1 VTYSIVARDPETGAL
16 GVAVQ
21 THWFNV
27 GALVPWAEAGVGAV
41 ATQANVDVAYGP
53 RGLDLLREGASA
65 REALDRLVAADPHAG
80 VRQVA
85 IVDAVGGVAV
95 HTGDGCMAFAGH
107 ETGDDHSAQA
117 NMMATSAVWGAM
129 SDAFA
134 ASTGPLPHRLLDAL
148 DAGEAAGGDVRGRQA
163 AAILVVP
170 GRGESWTRTADLRV
184 EDHPEPLEELR
195 RLVLLQEAYL
205 EAGEGD
211 RLTGEGEHA
220 AAAAAYVRAA
230 GLAPENTELA
240 FWAGL
245 GLLGSG
251 DEEAGLARLRGV
263 IADHAGW
270 GDLLARLTPGDA
282 PAAARAREALG
293 IAAA

>member
-53 RGLDLLREGASA
+53 RGLELLRRGASA
-65 REALDRLVAADPHAG
+65 QEALDRLVADDPHAA

-85 IVDAVGGVAV
+85 MVDVRGGVAA
-95 HTGDGCMAFAGH
+95 HTGEACMAHAGH
-107 ETGDDHSAQA
+107 ETGADHTAQA
-117 NMMATSAVWGAM
+117 NMMASPAVWGAM
-129 SDAFA
+129 SRAFA
-134 ASTGPLPHRLLDAL
+134 DATGPLPRRLLDAL

-170 GRGESWTRTADLRV
+170 GHGEAWARTADLRV
-184 EDHPEPLEELR
+184 EDHPEPLAELR

-205 EAGEGD
+205 EAGQGD
-211 RLTGEGEHA
+211 RLTGEGDHA

-230 GLAPENTELA
+230 ELAPENTELA

-245 GLLGSG
+245 GLVGSG
-251 DEEAGLARLRGV
+251 DEAAGLERLRGV
-263 IADHAGW
+263 IAAHAGW

-293 IAAA
+293 IAPA